1 MSQPNSNT
9 DSSRPA
15 SPTSPFDV
23 VAPENDPSLFDNVIG
38 IATGLAD
45 TARAQTDSTNS
56 PIHHEEDSAGEGSGP
71 DEGSGSEGDTHEQQQ
86 GDARNL
92 RYLIHTIEKDENV
105 MHYYSSGE
113 KIKFTQDEI
122 DMLESNAATM
132 LLLLR
137 VDDPLENDSKDIQ
150 RMSLLRQKYVQAAE
164 QHNAMIC
171 DIAHGSYY
179 DSGFDLFVPE
189 EQAMFGLGKKINH
202 RVRCAAY
209 SDNWTATGF
218 PVYPRSSISKTP
230 LRLANNVGII
240 DSGYRGNILGA
251 FDCFSDGAAEYKVKE
266 GQRLLQICAPNLN
279 PFFVKVVDHLDDTSR
294 GAGGFGSTGV

>member
-1 MSQPNSNT
+1 MSQSNSNT
-9 DSSRPA
+9 NSSRPA
-15 SPTSPFDV
+15 SPSSPFDV
-23 VAPENDPSLFDNVIG
+23 VAPENDPSLFDNVVS
-38 IATGLAD
+38 IATALAD
-45 TARAQTDSTNS
+45 TARAQTDTVNS
-56 PIHHEEDSAGEGSGP
+56 PTYHEDGAGEGSGP
-71 DEGSGSEGDTHEQQQ
+71 GEGSGGGGDTDEQQQ
-86 GDARNL
+86 GNARTL
-92 RYLIHTIEKDENV
+92 RYLIHSLEKDENV

-122 DMLESNAATM
+122 DILESNAATM

-150 RMSLLRQKYVQAAE
+150 RMSDLRQKYVQAAE

-171 DIAHGSYY
+171 GIADGYYY

-266 GQRLLQICAPNLN
+266 GQRLLQICAPNLS
-279 PFFVKVVDHLDDTSR
+279 PFIVKVVDHLDDTSR